1 MSLPVTPPLV
11 IAALLL
17 PASLPADLSAPPAP
31 AQPAVAVSVA
41 STPDVDAAPCPAYLG
56 PQCGSAAHEDWATGQ
71 GLAALGLRAA

>member
-31 AQPAVAVSVA
+31 AQPAVAVSVT
-41 STPDVDAAPCPAYLG
+41 STPDVHAAPCPAYLG